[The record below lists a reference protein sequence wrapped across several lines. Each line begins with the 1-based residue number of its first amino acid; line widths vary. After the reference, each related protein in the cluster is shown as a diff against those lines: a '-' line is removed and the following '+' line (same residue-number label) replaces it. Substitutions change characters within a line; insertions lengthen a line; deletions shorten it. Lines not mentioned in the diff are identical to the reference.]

1 MPAEEPART
10 LRRRVFDVLESG
22 RRGGRAARLIDY
34 SLLVL
39 IIANVAVAVLDT
51 VASIH
56 AEAGDLFQLFDRL
69 CVAVFAVEYGLR
81 LWTAPEHAAFRKL
94 APAASRLRFATTPF
108 MIIDLIALL
117 PFLAEIALGS
127 DLAVVRVV
135 RVIRFLRLTRYSP
148 ALATV
153 GRVLADNWRA
163 LAGSGVL
170 FSGLLILSSVLMYF
184 AEGRV
189 QPDALGNVPKAMWW
203 AVVTLST
210 VGYGDV
216 LPVTL
221 VGKVIAG
228 LTMVMGI
235 MFFALPVGIIATG
248 FLQEIQR
255 RDFVVSFGMVARVPL
270 FVSLDAPMIAQLVG
284 LLNAKKVAAGAIVV
298 RKGDEADGMYFIAS
312 GEVEVDIPAGPVRL
326 GEGDFFGE
334 IALIEPGARRT
345 ATVTAVR
352 PSELLVLDVQGFHRL
367 MGRSPLLA
375 EAVKDVA
382 SQRLRALEKSATGVG
397 ADSKNS

>member
-1 MPAEEPART
+1 MPLEESPGT

-22 RRGGRAARLIDY
+22 RRGGRTARFVDY
-34 SLLVL
+34 SLLIL

-56 AEAGDLFQLFDRL
+56 ARAGGLFQLFDRL
-69 CVAVFAVEYGLR
+69 CVAVFAAEYGLR
-81 LWTAPEHAAFRKL
+81 LWTAPEHAVFRKL
-94 APAASRLRFATTPF
+94 APAASRLRLAATPS
-108 MIIDLIALL
+108 MIVDLVALL
-117 PFLAEIALGS
+117 PFVVELAFGS
-127 DLAVVRVV
+127 DLAVVRVL

-153 GRVLADNWRA
+153 GRVLAGNWRA

-170 FSGLLILSSVLMYF
+170 FAGLLILSSVLMYL
-184 AEGRV
+184 AESRV
-189 QPDALGNVPKAMWW
+189 QPEALGDVPKAMWW

-216 LPVTL
+216 LPVTV
-221 VGKVIAG
+221 VGKMIAG

-270 FVSLDAPMIAQLVG
+270 FASLDAPMIAQLVG
-284 LLNAKKVAAGAIVV
+284 LLNAKRVSAGAIVV

-312 GEVEVDIPAGPVRL
+312 GEVEVEVPAGPVRL

-352 PSELLVLDVQGFHRL
+352 PSELLVLDVEGFHRL
-367 MGRSPLLA
+367 MGRNPLLA

-382 SQRLRALEKSATGVG
+382 SQRLRSLGKPAEQS
-397 ADSKNS
+397 

>member
-1 MPAEEPART
+1 MPPDEPPKT
-10 LRRRVFDVLESG
+10 LRRKIFDVLESG

-39 IIANVAVAVLDT
+39 IVANVTVAVLGT
-51 VASIH
+51 VAKIH
-56 AEAGDLFQLFDRL
+56 TRFGDLFHIFDRL
-69 CVAVFAVEYGLR
+69 CVFVFAVEYGLR
-81 LWTAPEHAAFRKL
+81 LWTAPEHAVFRNVR
-94 APAASRLRFATTPF
+94 PAVSRLRLAATPF
-108 MIIDLIALL
+108 MIVDLVALL
-117 PFLAEIALGS
+117 PFVVEIAVGS

-153 GRVLADNWRA
+153 GRVLAGNWRA
-163 LAGSGVL
+163 LAGSGVV
-170 FSGLLILSSVLMYF
+170 FAGLLLLSSVLMYF

-189 QPDALGNVPKAMWW
+189 QPEALGDVPKAMWW

-216 LPVTL
+216 LPVTV
-221 VGKVIAG
+221 VGKMIAG

-255 RDFVVSFGMVARVPL
+255 RDFVVSFGMVGRVPL
-270 FVSLDAPMIAQLVG
+270 FANLDVAMIAQLVG
-284 LLNAKKVAAGAIVV
+284 LLNAKRVPAGTMVV

-312 GEVEVDIPAGPVRL
+312 GEVEVDVPSGPVRL

-334 IALIEPGARRT
+334 IALILPGARRT

-352 PSELLVLDVQGFHRL
+352 ASELLVLDVQGFHRL
-367 MGRSPLLA
+367 MGRSPQLA
-375 EAVKDVA
+375 EAVKDIA
-382 SQRLRALEKSATGVG
+382 NQRLQAFA
-397 ADSKNS
+397 KNAPNTSDG

>member
-1 MPAEEPART
+1 MPQNDLPRT
-10 LRRRVFDVLESG
+10 LRSKVFDVLEGG
-22 RRGGRAARLIDY
+22 RRGSRMARLVDY
-34 SLLVL
+34 SLLTL
-39 IIANVAVAVLDT
+39 IVANVAVAVLDT
-51 VASIH
+51 VGSIH
-56 AEAGDLFQLFDRL
+56 VRAGALFNLFDRL
-69 CVAVFAVEYGLR
+69 CVAVFATEYCLR
-81 LWTAPEHAAFRKL
+81 LWTAPEHAVFHKL
-94 APAASRLRFATTPF
+94 RPAESRLRLATTPL
-108 MIIDLIALL
+108 MIVDFIALL
-117 PFLAEIALGS
+117 PFVIEFALGS

-135 RVIRFLRLTRYSP
+135 RVVRFLRLTRYSP

-153 GRVLADNWRA
+153 GRVLAGNWRA

-170 FSGLLILSSVLMYF
+170 FAGLLILSSVLMYL

-189 QPDALGNVPKAMWW
+189 QPETMGDVPRAMWW

-216 LPVTL
+216 LPVTV
-221 VGKVIAG
+221 VGKIIAG
-228 LTMVMGI
+228 LTMVLGI

-270 FVSLDAPMIAQLVG
+270 FASLNAQTIAQLVG
-284 LLNAKKVAAGAIVV
+284 LLNAKRVARGAIVV

-312 GEVEVDIPAGPVRL
+312 GEVEVDVPSGPVRL

-334 IALIEPGARRT
+334 IALLEAGARRT
-345 ATVTAVR
+345 ATVTAAR

-367 MGRSPLLA
+367 MGRNPQLA
-375 EAVKDVA
+375 AAVKDIA
-382 SQRLRALEKSATGVG
+382 GQRLKAL
-397 ADSKNS
+397 SKTSPQ

>member
-1 MPAEEPART
+1 MLAMTMISEAAAA
-10 LRRRVFDVLESG
+10 G
-22 RRGGRAARLIDY
+22 RSEAGRAATPAEARAAPAEHRPADPAPAEAKAQPAVPNKPGTGTPSRSLRRLIIP
-34 SLLVL
+34 LTAVGAAAALVL
-39 IIANVAVAVLDT
+39 LTSARWDAWMGAAAV
-51 VASIH
+51 
-56 AEAGDLFQLFDRL
+56 Q
-69 CVAVFAVEYGLR
+69 
-81 LWTAPEHAAFRKL
+81 
-94 APAASRLRFATTPF
+94 TT
-108 MIIDLIALL
+108 DN
-117 PFLAEIALGS
+117 
-127 DLAVVRVV
+127 
-135 RVIRFLRLTRYSP
+135 
-148 ALATV
+148 ATV
-153 GRVLADNWRA
+153 GRVLAGNWRA

-170 FSGLLILSSVLMYF
+170 FAGLLILSSVLMYF
-184 AEGRV
+184 AEGRA
-189 QPDALGNVPKAMWW
+189 QPEALGDVPKAMWW

-216 LPVTL
+216 LPVTV
-221 VGKVIAG
+221 VGKMIAG

-270 FVSLDAPMIAQLVG
+270 FASLDAPMIAQLVG
-284 LLNAKKVAAGAIVV
+284 LLNAKRVSAGAIVV

-312 GEVEVDIPAGPVRL
+312 GEVEVDVPAGPVRL

-352 PSELLVLDVQGFHRL
+352 PSELLVLDVEGFHRL
-367 MGRSPLLA
+367 MGRNPLLA

-382 SQRLRALEKSATGVG
+382 SQRLRSLGKPAEQS
-397 ADSKNS
+397 